1 MGCMVSKIG
10 PTSSGSGVHHG
21 GSNVEMVHQLHSIG
35 EAIVMVL
42 CVI

>member
-21 GSNVEMVHQLHSIG
+21 GSNVEMVASV
-35 EAIVMVL
+35 A
-42 CVI
+42 